1 VTVLI
6 SDDDLLSV
14 TAGKLS
20 MMSAFTQKK
29 LKISGNMSIAMK
41 LNQVFSSVIK
51 TQSKL

>member
-1 VTVLI
+1 MTVSI

-14 TAGKLS
+14 IGGKLN

-41 LNQVFSSVIK
+41 LNQVFTSVIK
-51 TQSKL
+51 TQSNL